1 MGNRDSFFTACELA
15 ASEIVNLSSSPTYII
30 THFDPDGLTAGS
42 IIASAL
48 RRENKP
54 FILRVLQRL
63 EYSYLENLR
72 ETITLNSAVIFCD
85 LGSGVIDAFLEW
97 DKSVQIFILDHHSIA
112 REYDLPKNI
121 RLINPHVYSIDG
133 TSAISGSGVAYF
145 VAINI
150 NPINKD
156 LGHLAIIGALG
167 DRQDQG
173 ENSSLIELNH
183 LIAIDA
189 VKNKLCTDHVSL
201 WFFDRS
207 RDLLTI
213 LKRLNIDEL
222 NDDVSISLFLQ
233 EIGLSSGNKGKRKTF
248 HNLNEPE
255 KKKLASEL
263 IVKFMVDSKEIYKH
277 DYQIIDEKN
286 ISLRDAR
293 VFASRL
299 NACGRMNR
307 PDIGIALCMG
317 DRQQALNELAPIT
330 KEYSKKIGEG
340 IQYFLSEG
348 KIQDK
353 TEIYFLDGRNFV
365 DENFIGPI
373 TSIISSIKEFKSK
386 PVLSCA
392 TIDET
397 RVKISMR
404 KNKSLKKEIKLDKIL
419 VKAVDALEL
428 ATEVGGHTAAAGAI
442 IKTPHFEIFI
452 DMVNTLI
459 SEVEST
465 GS

>member
-1 MGNRDSFFTACELA
+1 MGDQDSFFTACERT
-15 ASEIVNLSSSPTYII
+15 ASEIVNLPSSPTYII

-54 FILRVLQRL
+54 FMLRVLQRL
-63 EYSYLENLR
+63 EYSYLKHLR
-72 ETITLNSAVIFCD
+72 ETITQNSAVIFCD

-97 DKSVQIFILDHHSIA
+97 DKTVQIFILDHHSIA

-121 RLINPHVYSIDG
+121 KLINPHLYSIDG
-133 TSAISGSGVAYF
+133 TNAISGSGVAYF
-145 VAINI
+145 VAINV
-150 NPINKD
+150 NPLNKD
-156 LGHLAIIGALG
+156 LGYLAIIGALG

-173 ENSSLIELNH
+173 ENSSLIGLNH
-183 LIAIDA
+183 LIAMEA

-222 NDDVSISLFLQ
+222 NDDVSISLFLH
-233 EIGLSSGNKGKRKTF
+233 EIGLSSGNKRGRKTF
-248 HNLNEPE
+248 HDLNESE

-277 DYQIIDEKN
+277 DYQLINEKN
-286 ISLRDAR
+286 IPLRDAR
-293 VFASRL
+293 VFASKL
-299 NACGRMNR
+299 NACGRLNR

-317 DRQQALNELAPIT
+317 DRQQALNELEPIT

-340 IQYFLSEG
+340 IQYFISEG
-348 KIQDK
+348 KIQEK
-353 TEIYFLDGRNFV
+353 PEIYFLDGRNFV
-365 DENFIGPI
+365 DENLIGPV
-373 TSIISSIKEFKSK
+373 TSIISSMQKFKLK
-386 PVLSCA
+386 PILSCA
-392 TIDET
+392 TIDKT
-397 RVKISMR
+397 RLKISMR
-404 KNKSLKKEIKLDKIL
+404 KNNSFKKEIKLDEVLI
-419 VKAVDALEL
+419 KAVDALEL
-428 ATEVGGHTAAAGAI
+428 ATEVGGHTEAAGAI
-442 IKTPHFEIFI
+442 IETSRLETFI
-452 DMVNTLI
+452 NMVNTLI
-459 SEVEST
+459 SEVESI

>member
-1 MGNRDSFFTACELA
+1 MEDRESFFTACELA
-15 ASEIVNLSSSPTYII
+15 ASEIVNLSSSPIYII

-42 IIASAL
+42 IIALAL
-48 RRENKP
+48 KREKKP
-54 FILRVLQRL
+54 FILRILQRL
-63 EYSYLENLR
+63 EYSFLENFR
-72 ETITLNSAVIFCD
+72 EAIPQDSAVIFCD

-97 DKSVQIFILDHHSIA
+97 EKSVQIFILDHHSIPN
-112 REYDLPKNI
+112 EYDLPKNI

-133 TSAISGSGVAYF
+133 TNAISGSGVAYF

-173 ENSSLIELNH
+173 ENSSLIGLNR
-183 LIAIDA
+183 LIAIEA
-189 VKNKLCTDHVSL
+189 VKNKVCTDDLTL

-213 LKRLNIDEL
+213 LRSLNIDEL
-222 NDDVSISLFLQ
+222 NDDVSISLFLR
-233 EIGLSSGNKGKRKTF
+233 EIGLSSGNKGRRKTF
-248 HNLNEPE
+248 HDLNESE

-263 IVKFMVDSKEIYKH
+263 IVRFMVDSKEIYKH

-286 ISLRDAR
+286 KSLGDAR

-299 NACGRMNR
+299 NACGRLNH
-307 PDIGIALCMG
+307 PDVGIALCMG
-317 DRQQALNELAPIT
+317 DRQQALNELGSI
-330 KEYSKKIGEG
+330 KKKYSKKIGEG
-340 IQYFLSEG
+340 IQHFLSEG

-353 TEIYFLDGRNFV
+353 KEIYFLDGRNLV
-365 DENFIGPI
+365 DENLIGPI
-373 TSIISSIKEFKSK
+373 TSVISSIKDYKSK

-397 RVKISMR
+397 RLKISMR
-404 KNKSLKKEIKLDKIL
+404 KNNSFKKEVELDKIL
-419 VKAVDALEL
+419 VKAVNTLEFI
-428 ATEVGGHTAAAGAI
+428 TEVGGHSSAAGAI
-442 IKTPHFEIFI
+442 IKTHHLENFV
-452 DMVNTLI
+452 DTVNTLI
-459 SEVEST
+459 AEVEST
-465 GS
+465 GH